1 MTLQMLHVRMIFAGI
16 AALLSTCTPS
26 PDQPADREVLYQV
39 STIDAL
45 LAGEFDGEV
54 TYGQVRQHGNFG
66 IGTFNALDG
75 EMLQLDGDVFQIKS
89 DGRAYRV
96 ADSTR
101 TPFAA
106 VTYFEADT
114 VLKLTETLSFEQLC
128 ALIDSLVPTENSFYA
143 IKVEGAFN
151 SVKARSVPRQTRPY
165 IPMVEI
171 VKTQPTFAYE
181 QVQGTLMGFRTPP
194 FMKGLNVPGYHLH
207 FINQERTRGGH
218 VLACSVGKGTLSID
232 YTANFHMVLP
242 NSGSFHRMDLTQD
255 KQAELEKVE
264 K

>member
-1 MTLQMLHVRMIFAGI
+1 MTLQQLRIFLGLAGMGFWL
-16 AALLSTCTPS
+16 AACIPS
-26 PDQPADREVLYQV
+26 QEQPTDREVVYQV

-45 LAGEFDGEV
+45 LAGEYDGEV
-54 TYGQVRQHGNFG
+54 TYGQVRQHGDFG

-75 EMLQLDGDVFQIKS
+75 EMLELDGDVFQIKS
-89 DGRAYRV
+89 DGKAYPV
-96 ADSTR
+96 ADSTK

-114 VLKLTETLSFEQLC
+114 VVPLTGPVSFEQLC
-128 ALIDSLVPTENSFYA
+128 ALIDSLIPSENNFYA
-143 IKVEGAFN
+143 IRIEGEFESIN
-151 SVKARSVPRQTRPY
+151 ARSVPRQVRPY

-181 QVQGTLMGFRTPP
+181 RVQGTLMGFRTPP

-207 FINQERTRGGH
+207 FITHDRTRGGH
-218 VLACSVGKGTLSID
+218 VLACSVAKGTLSID
-232 YTANFHMVLP
+232 FTSGFHMTLP
-242 NSGSFHRMDLTQD
+242 NSGSFHRIDLTQD